1 VRERDEAQLL
11 LLAEQAVKT
20 QPDTPPAGWADE
32 MAASLVAADVNDQLR
47 ECIAVLEADLAAAKA
62 PTREMHRKMA
72 EDAHAAIDGEVQ
84 ELQADLARV
93 TDELAE
99 AKRGLLALCDAVSP
113 GGADVDFVQRAT
125 LTRQLEVLHRDAMT
139 FNDGLTADFAFVN
152 YDGHHNP
159 KGELFGEGELKEY
172 SIYDPQTLALDDGVV
187 MLSYNA
193 IVSQKITDDDQ
204 HIPRYQHVTTIWVK
218 QGADWK
224 EKFHQ
229 TAALQ
234 VGS

>member
-1 VRERDEAQLL
+1 MQNRVVALALMSVALTFAAQ
-11 LLAEQAVKT
+11 AQ
-20 QPDTPPAGWADE
+20 
-32 MAASLVAADVNDQLR
+32 SLKFYGN
-47 ECIAVLEADLAAAKA
+47 A
-62 PTREMHRKMA
+62 PTDPLTVTLLGKEQGLM
-72 EDAHAAIDGEVQ
+72 DAI
-84 ELQADLARV
+84 
-93 TDELAE
+93 
-99 AKRGLLALCDAVSP
+99 
-113 GGADVDFVQRAT
+113 
-125 LTRQLEVLHRDAMT
+125 LHRDGAA
-139 FNDGLTADFAFVN
+139 FSSSLTSDFVFVN

-172 SIYDPQTLALDDGVV
+172 SIYEPQTLVLDDGVV

-193 IVSQKITDDDQ
+193 IVRQNITDDDQ

-218 QGADWK
+218 QGTDWK

>member
-1 VRERDEAQLL
+1 MQNRPVTLALMLVMLALAGQAQSLKYYGGAPTDPL
-11 LLAEQAVKT
+11 TVTLLAKEQAL
-20 QPDTPPAGWADE
+20 
-32 MAASLVAADVNDQLR
+32 M
-47 ECIAVLEADLAAAKA
+47 
-62 PTREMHRKMA
+62 
-72 EDAHAAIDGEVQ
+72 
-84 ELQADLARV
+84 
-93 TDELAE
+93 
-99 AKRGLLALCDAVSP
+99 
-113 GGADVDFVQRAT
+113 GA
-125 LTRQLEVLHRDAMT
+125 VLHRDAMT
-139 FNDGLTADFAFVN
+139 FNGSLTPDFVFVN

-172 SIYDPQTLALDDGVV
+172 SIYEPQTLALDDGVV
-187 MLSYNA
+187 LLSYNA
-193 IVSQKITDDDQ
+193 IVAQKITDDDQ